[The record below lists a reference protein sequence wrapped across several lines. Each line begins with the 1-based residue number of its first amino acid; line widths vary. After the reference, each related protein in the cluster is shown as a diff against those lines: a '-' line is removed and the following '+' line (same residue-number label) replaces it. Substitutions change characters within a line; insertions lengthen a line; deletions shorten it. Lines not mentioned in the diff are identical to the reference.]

1 MSQLK
6 TQPTDASVEDFLN
19 GIEDETKRAD
29 CKQIAKWMQSATRS
43 KPVLWGENIIGFG
56 RHVYHYASGNEA
68 IWFQIGFSPRKQNT
82 TLYLMCGFE
91 PLQSLMQQLGKYKMG
106 KACLYIKRL
115 ADVDT
120 GILRSLITESVK
132 AMRAG

>member
-1 MSQLK
+1 MTQLK

-68 IWFQIGFSPRKQNT
+68 IWFQIGFSPRKQNI

-120 GILRSLITESVK
+120 DVLRSLITESVK